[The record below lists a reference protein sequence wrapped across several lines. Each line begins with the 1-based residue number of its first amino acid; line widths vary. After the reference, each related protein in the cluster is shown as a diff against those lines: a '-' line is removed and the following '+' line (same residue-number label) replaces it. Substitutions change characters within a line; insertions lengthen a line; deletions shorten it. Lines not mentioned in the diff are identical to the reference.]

1 MSTITD
7 VAIIGAGPYGL
18 SLAAHLAA
26 ANVDV
31 RVFGQPMHFW
41 RSNMPEGMVLKSE
54 GFASNLWDPDGAL
67 TLKDFCADRGLPYK
81 DLGLPVPVETFC
93 AYGEAFQKRFVP
105 MLDERPVAKLD
116 CDRNGLNRDCDGF
129 LLRLRDGTSVTA
141 NRVVI
146 ATGIGSFPYTPPE
159 LAPIAGPLC
168 SHSTRASLAGSVHRA
183 GRARYWW
190 RCVRRGV
197 GRVDERQRQSR
208 NRSDASGPHP
218 ILQSASPAQPVGK
231 NQRARDGS
239 RHELA
244 VCGVCHGTDGILP
257 DAPRLPSHGG
267 PQAPRT
273 RPGMDIAGGS
283 KRNVTVK
290 LGANLVRSSVR
301 DGRARVAFA
310 GGDGMPFAIEA
321 DHVIAATGF
330 KVDVRHLGFISPRI
344 MARLALED
352 GTPAL
357 SRHFETSVPGLFTIG
372 VTAANSFGP
381 LLRFAYGAGFA
392 SRRLSR
398 YLTRTAPR
406 HAARANAELVT
417 A

>member
-81 DLGLPVPVETFC
+81 DSGLPVPVETFC

-168 SHSTRASLAGSVHRA
+168 SHSTEHHSLDRFTGQDVLVIGGGASGVELAGLMSAKGSHVTVVTRQDRIPFCNPPRPRSLWEKISAPETGLGTSWRSVACVTAPMVFYQMPRGFRHMVVRKHLGPAPGWTSRA
-183 GRARYWW
+183 E
-190 RCVRRGV
+190 V
-197 GRVDERQRQSR
+197 E
-208 NRSDASGPHP
+208 
-218 ILQSASPAQPVGK
+218 
-231 NQRARDGS
+231 
-239 RHELA
+239 
-244 VCGVCHGTDGILP
+244 
-257 DAPRLPSHGG
+257 
-267 PQAPRT
+267 
-273 RPGMDIAGGS
+273 
-283 KRNVTVK
+283 RNVTVK

-398 YLTRTAPR
+398 YLARTAPR
-406 HAARANAELVT
+406 HAARANPEL
-417 A
+417 AAA